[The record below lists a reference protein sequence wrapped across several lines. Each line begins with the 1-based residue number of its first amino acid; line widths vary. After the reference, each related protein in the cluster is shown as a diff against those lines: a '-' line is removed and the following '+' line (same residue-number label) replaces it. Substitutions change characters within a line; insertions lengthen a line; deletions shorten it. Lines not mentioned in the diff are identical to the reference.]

1 MNFTPSLLADLGIK
15 LPADAEA
22 ELLEHLTT
30 TLQER
35 IGLAIFDLL
44 DDREAEALIALQEHG
59 NDKVIADWIQTN
71 VPEYQDV
78 IQDEYDLLVA
88 DLAEN
93 AQLIT
98 A

>member
-1 MNFTPSLLADLGIK
+1 MYFTPELLADLGIK
-15 LPADAEA
+15 LPADAES
-22 ELLEHLTT
+22 ELLDHLTN

-44 DDREAEALIALQEHG
+44 DDGEAEALIALQEHG
-59 NDKVIADWIQTN
+59 NEAVIADWIQVN
-71 VPEYQDV
+71 VPEYKDIV
-78 IQDEYDLLVA
+78 EDEFNILVA

-93 AQLIT
+93 TRLVT